1 MIWWC
6 ESAWIDGKVVAGV
19 RITSGNDGLIASVE
33 GDTSPGESHRLTGMV
48 FPGFANTHSHAFHRA
63 LRGRTQQTGDFWSWR
78 EAMYQIADLLD
89 PDSYL
94 QLATAVFSEMALA
107 GFTTVGEFH
116 YLHHQ
121 SGGER
126 YAEPNVMGMALIEA
140 ARQAGLKL
148 TLIDACYLTGGINQP
163 LDPLQARFSDDD
175 AWAWA
180 DRVEDLRTDVNTRIG
195 CAVHS
200 VRTVPADQIPTVV
213 DAATGKVLH
222 VHVSEQPAENEECR
236 HAYQL
241 SPTALLAETGVLGA
255 RTTAVHA
262 THLGIEDIDLLGQS
276 GTTICLCPTTE
287 RDLGDGIGPAWAL
300 AAAGSRLALGS
311 DQHAVIDPFEEAR
324 GLEMHERLATGT
336 RGNFS
341 PEALVAALTI
351 NGHRS
356 LGWPE
361 GGRIAV
367 GAPCDLVAVSRSTV
381 RTAGAAADQLL
392 LAATAADVTDVVVAG
407 GSIVSAGVHRLG
419 NVARMLEEAIN
430 PLWE

>member
-1 MIWWC
+1 MNWWC
-6 ESAWIDGKVVAGV
+6 ESAWIDGRVVTGV
-19 RITSGNDGLIASVE
+19 RIITGDDGLIGSVE
-33 GDTSPGESHRLTGMV
+33 ADAPPGESQRLTGVV

-89 PDSYL
+89 PDTYL

-121 SGGER
+121 PGGER
-126 YAEPNVMGMALIEA
+126 YDDPNAMGMALIEA
-140 ARQAGLKL
+140 ARLAGLKL

-163 LDPLQARFSDDD
+163 LDPLQARFGDDD

-180 DRVEDLRTDVNTRIG
+180 ARVEELRPDVNTRIG
-195 CAVHS
+195 AAVHS

-222 VHVSEQPAENEECR
+222 VHVSEQPAENEDCR

-241 SPTALLAETGVLGA
+241 SPTALLAEAGVLGA

-262 THLGIEDIDLLGQS
+262 THLGVDDIDLLGQS
-276 GTTICLCPTTE
+276 GTTICVCPTTE

-300 AAAGSRLALGS
+300 AAAGSKLALGS

-336 RGNFS
+336 RGNFP

-381 RTAGAAADQLL
+381 HTAAAAADQLL
-392 LAATAADVTDVVVAG
+392 FAATAADVTDVVIAG
-407 GSIVSAGVHRLG
+407 KSIVTAGVHRLG

-430 PLWE
+430 PLWD

>member
-1 MIWWC
+1 MNWWC
-6 ESAWIDGKVVAGV
+6 EWAWIDGQVFGGA
-19 RITSGNDGLIASVE
+19 RITVGDDGLITSVE
-33 GDTSPGESHRLTGMV
+33 PAAPPGNSQRLQGMV

-63 LRGRTQQTGDFWSWR
+63 LRGRTQQTGDFWTWR
-78 EAMYQIADLLD
+78 EAMYQVADLLD

-94 QLATAVFSEMALA
+94 QLATAVYSEMALA
-107 GFTTVGEFH
+107 GYTTVGEFH

-121 SGGER
+121 PGGEP
-126 YAEPNVMGMALIEA
+126 YDDPNVMGVALIEA
-140 ARQAGLKL
+140 ARRAGIKL
-148 TLIDACYLTGGINQP
+148 TLLDACYLTGAIGQP
-163 LDPLQARFSDDD
+163 LDPLQSRFGDED

-180 DRVEDLRTDVNTRIG
+180 GRVEELRPDANTRIG
-195 CAVHS
+195 AAVHS

-222 VHVSEQPAENEECR
+222 AHVSEQPAENEECR
-236 HAYQL
+236 EAYRL
-241 SPTALLAETGVLGA
+241 SPTALLAETGALGA

-262 THLGIEDIDLLGQS
+262 THLGVDDIDLLGQS
-276 GTTICLCPTTE
+276 GTTICMCPTTE

-300 AAAGSRLALGS
+300 AAAGARLALGS
-311 DQHAVIDPFEEAR
+311 DQHAIIDPFEEAR

-336 RGNFS
+336 RGNFP
-341 PEALVAALTI
+341 PETLVAALTV

-361 GGRIAV
+361 AGRIAV

-381 RTAGAAADQLL
+381 RTAASAPEQLL
-392 LAATAADVTDVVVAG
+392 YTATASDVTDVVVG
-407 GSIVSAGVHRLG
+407 GQQVVKASLHRLG
-419 NVARMLEEAIN
+419 DVARMLEEAIS

>member
-1 MIWWC
+1 MNWWC

-19 RITSGNDGLIASVE
+19 RIITGDDGHIKSVE
-33 GDTSPGESHRLTGMV
+33 ADAAPGESQRLAGLV

-89 PDSYL
+89 PDTYM

-121 SGGER
+121 PGGER
-126 YAEPNVMGMALIEA
+126 YDDPNVMGAALIEA
-140 ARQAGLKL
+140 ARQAGIKL

-163 LDPLQARFSDDD
+163 LDPFQARFGDDD

-180 DRVEDLRTDVNTRIG
+180 ARVEDLRPDVNTRIG
-195 CAVHS
+195 AAVHS

-241 SPTALLAETGVLGA
+241 SPTALLAEAGVLGA

-262 THLGIEDIDLLGQS
+262 THLGVDDIDLLGQS
-276 GTTICLCPTTE
+276 GTTICMCPTTE

-300 AAAGSRLALGS
+300 AAAGSRLALGT

-336 RGNFS
+336 RGNFP

-351 NGHRS
+351 NGHRA

-367 GAPCDLVAVSRSTV
+367 GATCDLVAVSRSTV
-381 RTAGAAADQLL
+381 RTAAAASDQLMF
-392 LAATAADVTDVVVAG
+392 AASAADVTDVVVAG
-407 GSIVSAGVHRLG
+407 KSTVTAGVHRLG

-430 PLWE
+430 PLWD